1 MRRALVLLLLA
12 SFAFAATP
20 PAEYRER
27 RQALREKI
35 RDGVLVLFGA
45 TDATG
50 RHRSAFFQESNF
62 YYLTG
67 WREPGAILALTPETE
82 ILFLPRRNPDQE
94 RWTGPRTDPLAPGAA
109 ARTGFDVVRPAESF
123 EAALPEILED
133 GAKVYTLLQADYAD
147 KLKALLPLR
156 RFADAA
162 PMIGRLRAKKSPS
175 EIGLLR
181 RAVEVTVDAHRAA
194 WRRLA
199 PGLFEYQLAAAMAA
213 VYLDAGCGRP
223 AYAPIVGSGP
233 NALVLHYSENSRRM
247 DAGELVLMDVGAECG
262 RYAADL
268 TRTVPV
274 SGRFSKRQRELYE
287 IVLGAQRAAIA
298 AVKPGMTLARE
309 GPNSLY
315 RVACDYFDQYRDAN
329 GEGLC
334 QYFTHNIGH
343 HIGLDVHDPVPRTTP
358 LEPGMVIT
366 IEPGLYI
373 PEENIGIRIE
383 DMVLVT
389 EDGGEVLSDSLPKE
403 PDAVTA
409 LIGG

>member
-1 MRRALVLLLLA
+1 MRRAPALLLLA

-20 PAEYRER
+20 LAEYRVR
-27 RQALREKI
+27 RDALRGKI
-35 RDGVLVLFGA
+35 RDGVLILFGA
-45 TDATG
+45 TESSG

-67 WREPGAILALTPETE
+67 WREPGAILVLTPQTE
-82 ILFLPRRNPDQE
+82 ILFLPRRNPEQE
-94 RWTGPRTDPLAPGAA
+94 RWTGPRTDPASPEAK
-109 ARTGFDVVRPAESF
+109 RRSGFEKILPAESF
-123 EAALPEILED
+123 EASLPEIVED
-133 GAKVYTLLQADYAD
+133 GAKIYTLLRAGYAE

-156 RFADAA
+156 RFADAGPLIA
-162 PMIGRLRAKKSPS
+162 GLRAKKSPS

-181 RAVEVTVDAHRAA
+181 RAVDVTIDAHRAA

-233 NALVLHYSENSRRM
+233 NALVLHYSEKSRRM

-268 TRTVPV
+268 TRTLPV

-309 GPNSLY
+309 GPASLY
-315 RVACDYFDQYRDAN
+315 QIACEYFDRYHNAR

-343 HIGLDVHDPVPRTTP
+343 HVGLDVHDPVPRTTP

-389 EDGGEVLSDSLPKE
+389 EDGGEVLSDALPKE
-403 PDAVTA
+403 PDAVQA
-409 LIGG
+409 LIGR